1 MNEDMYKLST
11 DKLNFKI
18 DQHDTSMGQRKN
30 LSPWQESTPWPPE
43 DMAGALSTELRELME
58 SKVIWL
64 CSYVTGVLHSA
75 WISTVLVIVS
85 GDKWIKMVSFKLGIE
100 M

>member
-30 LSPWQESTPWPPE
+30 LSPWQESTLWPPE
-43 DMAGALSTELRELME
+43 HMAGALYTELQELME

-75 WISTVLVIVS
+75 WISTVQ
-85 GDKWIKMVSFKLGIE
+85 
-100 M
+100 